1 MWIDS
6 HAHLDFPDFDSD
18 RPDIL
23 ERAHQV
29 GIERILCIGSGTGPE
44 SLDCAIRLA
53 RLFPML
59 DATVGIHPH
68 EARLASDADFDRLLQ
83 LAQELSVV
91 AWGEIGLDYH
101 YDHSPRKVQIAVFL
115 RQLEAAAAADLPVII
130 HTREAEQA
138 TIQILRTHWKNRPG
152 VMHCFSGSR
161 ELAEL
166 SLELGFFL
174 SFSGIL
180 TFPKANELREIA
192 AQVPL
197 DRLLLETDCP
207 YLAPVPHRGKRNEPA
222 LLVETARCL
231 AKIKNVSLEVLA
243 NATSHNYRKLFRQ
256 RNDSTRNTLRVDRD

>member
-23 ERAHQV
+23 ERARQV
-29 GIERILCIGSGTGPE
+29 GIERILSIGSGTGPE
-44 SLDCAIRLA
+44 SLDCAIQLA

-68 EARLASDADFDRLLQ
+68 EARLASDADFDRLNH
-83 LAQELSVV
+83 LAQDPSVV

-101 YDHSPRKVQIAVFL
+101 YDFSPREIQNTVLL
-115 RQLEAAAAADLPVII
+115 RQLELAAEADLPVII

-138 TIQILRTHWKNRPG
+138 TIHFLRTHCKNRPG

-161 ELAEL
+161 ELAES

-180 TFPKANELREIA
+180 TFPKASRLREIA

-222 LLVETARCL
+222 LLLETARCL
-231 AKIKNVSLEVLA
+231 AKIKDVSLEVLA
-243 NATSHNYRKLFRQ
+243 DATCDNYHKLFR
-256 RNDSTRNTLRVDRD
+256 RGNKSAKNR